1 MPFEM
6 VREGIETNMKQ
17 KWRKLKE
24 HIERMEKENK
34 ENNRMSSP
42 EDEVIPRG
50 KEEESGSLRKEIS
63 RLKNKV
69 KTYKELAEQQEQV
82 LQVGRRKGWCYHVIL
97 GSSSTSLDFIFFFF
111 FFFLQILVY
120 PMCKIFMTE

>member
-34 ENNRMSSP
+34 ENTRMSSP

-50 KEEESGSLRKEIS
+50 KDEEIEGLRKEIS
-63 RLKNKV
+63 RLKTKV

-82 LQVGRRKGWCYHVIL
+82 LQVWVWGWGC
-97 GSSSTSLDFIFFFF
+97 
-111 FFFLQILVY
+111 
-120 PMCKIFMTE
+120 MN